1 MQKGRFERLAL
12 LGSGTVTVTEK
23 AKVTTGTSVGRI
35 VTLVRLLPHAEAD
48 AAAHEKIE
56 QIVARA
62 VSLRSDLR
70 RLEKYVD
77 VPE

>member
-1 MQKGRFERLAL
+1 MYEEYVSAMSRMLAFA
-12 LGSGTVTVTEK
+12 E
-23 AKVTTGTSVGRI
+23 
-35 VTLVRLLPHAEAD
+35 TLPTDEAT
-48 AAAHEKIE
+48 HEKIE

-77 VPE
+77 ALE